1 MNRRVEG
8 GDRLW
13 DGMQPNYF
21 TINGRSHPATEGI
34 PMRVG
39 ETLKAGRL
47 RGEAKKPLCQ
57 IHRNA
62 LPIPMR

>member
-1 MNRRVEG
+1 
-8 GDRLW
+8 
-13 DGMQPNYF
+13 MQPNYF
-21 TINGRSHPATEGI
+21 TINGRSNPATEGI